1 MKNKAKQKSLAYA
14 ILGTLIYAAG
24 MNIFIVPLGLY
35 SGGFM
40 GVGQLLRTFLVDFL
54 HLNVGTTDIA
64 GIAYYVINIPLFI
77 LAYKKLGKYFFWSS
91 IICVTSMTFFL
102 TVVKAPAAPLIEDTL
117 TAALIGGMICGAGT
131 AFTLIHG
138 GSGGG
143 QDILGMYLT
152 GVNPFFSVGKIG
164 IIVNIFVFGCCAVL
178 YDISIVIY
186 SLIYSVIYSVVTD
199 KLHSQNINTQVLIFT
214 HQEED
219 VVSFIHAMH
228 HSATLWSGKGAYTKR
243 EVSIVF
249 TVISKYEANLLK
261 KRLEQVE
268 PDAFAIFGD
277 NVSVL
282 GNYEKHLLTH

>member
-1 MKNKAKQKSLAYA
+1 MKSKKKLILA
-14 ILGTLIYAAG
+14 ITGTLLFAIG

-35 SGGFM
+35 SGGFV
-40 GVGQLLRTFLVDFL
+40 GVGQLIRTFLVSLL
-54 HLNVGTTDIA
+54 HLNVGNTDIA
-64 GIAYYVINIPLFI
+64 GIVYYIINIPLFI
-77 LAYKKLGKYFFWSS
+77 LAYRKLGKSFFWSS
-91 IICVTSMTFFL
+91 IICVTSMMLFMTL
-102 TVVKAPAAPLIEDTL
+102 VQSPAKPIIEDTL

-131 AFTLIHG
+131 ALTLING

-143 QDILGMYLT
+143 QDILGMYLA
-152 GVNPFFSVGKIG
+152 GIKPDFSVGKLG
-164 IIVNIFVFGCCAVL
+164 ILINILVFGCCAL
-178 YDISIVIY
+178 MYDISIVIY

-214 HQEED
+214 HQEEA
-219 VVSFIHAMH
+219 VVSFIHSMH
-228 HSATLWSGKGAYTKR
+228 HSATLWDGKGAYTKKD
-243 EVSIVF
+243 VSIVF

-282 GNYEKHLLTH
+282 GNYEKHLLPK

>member
-1 MKNKAKQKSLAYA
+1 MKSYKKLILAITGTLLYA
-14 ILGTLIYAAG
+14 IG

-40 GVGQLLRTFLVDFL
+40 GVGQLIRTFFVSFL
-54 HLNVGTTDIA
+54 NLNVGSMDIA
-64 GIAYYVINIPLFI
+64 GIVYYVINIPLFI
-77 LAYKKLGKYFFWSS
+77 LAYKKLGKLFFWSS
-91 IICVTSMTFFL
+91 IICVTSMTIFL
-102 TVVKAPAAPLIEDTL
+102 TLVQAPAQPLIEDTL
-117 TAALIGGMICGAGT
+117 TASLIGGMICGAGT
-131 AFTLIHG
+131 ALTLING

-152 GVNPFFSVGKIG
+152 GINPSFSVGKIG
-164 IIVNIFVFGCCAVL
+164 IMVNVVVFGCCAL
-178 YDISIVIY
+178 MYDISIVIY
-186 SLIYSVIYSVVTD
+186 SLIYSVIYSLATD

-219 VVSFIHAMH
+219 VVSFIHGMH
-228 HSATLWSGKGAYTKR
+228 HSATLWEGKGAYTKKD
-243 EVSIVF
+243 VSIVF

-268 PDAFAIFGD
+268 PNAFAIFGD

-282 GNYEKHLLTH
+282 GNYEKHLLPK